1 MVDILFVVRWAY
13 DGLQWFT
20 ESTYWCLVGNG
31 WEWGNGMIIT
41 SDYGSFPHSLLST
54 SKFWAIHNS
63 ELYPNVIAGA
73 RILLTTHQPNHIQV
87 LASKNQQMF
96 LKVGYPMGPLFII
109 PFYLKKWLLTT
120 AATPRVSQ
128 KKLTNTLDG
137 KTPTPRRGSTAIGP
151 RGANIQ
157 RPPLEGPTTPPPRMG
172 DLDDDLLNWETG
184 VPITS
189 GWKNPHWSNK

>member
-1 MVDILFVVRWAY
+1 
-13 DGLQWFT
+13 
-20 ESTYWCLVGNG
+20 
-31 WEWGNGMIIT
+31 MIIT

-96 LKVGYPMGPLFII
+96 LKVGYPMVPLFII
-109 PFYLKKWLLTT
+109 PFYLKKWLLTR
-120 AATPRVSQ
+120 AAPQ
-128 KKLTNTLDG
+128 KKLTNTLDDETGSPKDG

-172 DLDDDLLNWETG
+172 ERIPTEA
-184 VPITS
+184 TS
-189 GWKNPHWSNK
+189 STISTMNPYCVVSTEAKCNPSCSTIVQ